1 MFRWFNPYG
10 YPDFFNL
17 NWILPLVVLDIIL
30 KGITLWRAARN
41 SQKGWFVVLLIVNS
55 AGILPMIYLLF
66 FDKKKKK

>member
-1 MFRWFNPYG
+1 MYG

-17 NWILPLVVLDIIL
+17 NWILPLVALDIIL

-41 SQKGWFVVLLIVNS
+41 SRKGWFVALLIVNS
-55 AGILPMIYLLF
+55 AGILPIIYLLF